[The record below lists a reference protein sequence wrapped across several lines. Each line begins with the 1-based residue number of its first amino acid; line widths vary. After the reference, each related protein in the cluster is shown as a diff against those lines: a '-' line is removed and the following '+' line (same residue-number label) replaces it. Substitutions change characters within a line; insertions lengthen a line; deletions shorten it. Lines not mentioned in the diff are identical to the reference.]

1 MKLNT
6 STEALAYLIGAEVLK
21 RSKSGEY
28 TSDSHLKSKVDSQY
42 KVFPEYF
49 GFNLDSFDEMLN
61 DLSWLDTKKIAI
73 FIRNSEQFI
82 SKERNPDKLPT
93 LLDLLDATCE
103 DWKWVDE
110 SEDFEPKELTIVFT
124 PSERIQTLLEQQEI
138 YFEKID

>member
-1 MKLNT
+1 MPNFIISSQALSL
-6 STEALAYLIGAEVLK
+6 STYQVFEIDGNKAITLRGFYEEIARVL
-21 RSKSGEY
+21 
-28 TSDSHLKSKVDSQY
+28 H
-42 KVFPEYF
+42 FPEYF

-61 DLSWLDTKKIAI
+61 DLSWLDAKKIAI